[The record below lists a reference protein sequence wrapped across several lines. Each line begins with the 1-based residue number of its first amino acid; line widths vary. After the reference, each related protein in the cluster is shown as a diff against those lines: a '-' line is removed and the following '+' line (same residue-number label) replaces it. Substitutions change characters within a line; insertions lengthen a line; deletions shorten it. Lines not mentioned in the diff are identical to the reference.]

1 MGRVIFTWNKCG
13 AWVII
18 KNIISIFI
26 SLSLQ
31 VFIIIF
37 HKQIFLWNTNIIIS
51 VNIIYYMNNNEI
63 KNVGKSD
70 NSNNSF
76 IKDLEAIKTDDI
88 GIKKMLNEL
97 KK

>member
-1 MGRVIFTWNKCG
+1 
-13 AWVII
+13 
-18 KNIISIFI
+18 
-26 SLSLQ
+26 
-31 VFIIIF
+31 
-37 HKQIFLWNTNIIIS
+37 
-51 VNIIYYMNNNEI
+51 MNNNEI